1 MAGVKKSA
9 AGGGGSGGGAAVD
22 KDALPSKEHAL
33 FRSIVKF
40 YDSKQYKKGV
50 KAADAVL
57 R

>member
-1 MAGVKKSA
+1 MAGAKKA
-9 AGGGGSGGGAAVD
+9 AGSGGGGPD
-22 KDALPSKEHAL
+22 KDALPAKEQAL

-57 R
+57 K

>member
-1 MAGVKKSA
+1 MAGSK
-9 AGGGGSGGGAAVD
+9 GAAAPD
-22 KDALPSKEHAL
+22 ADALPPKEHAL

-57 R
+57 K